1 MMTVMFQSVYV
12 CVMMVDR
19 GDDGGAE
26 TELRSVCVCFFFFW
40 KRMKMRDF
48 F

>member
-1 MMTVMFQSVYV
+1 M

-26 TELRSVCVCFFFFW
+26 TELRVCVCFFFE
-40 KRMKMRDF
+40 KNEDA
-48 F
+48 